1 MVVKKTRFRT
11 GLAAGALCIALA
23 LTGCSGGSSSSSSS
37 GTAGSTTAVISAN
50 NTEPQNPL
58 IPGDTNEVGGGK
70 VVDLLWAGLISYTPD
85 GKTQNEVAQSITTT
99 DNTTF
104 TVKLKDWKFS
114 NGEAVTAHS
123 FVDAWNYTALSTNA
137 QLNSAFP
144 TLTQIEGY
152 DAVSA
157 DKPTAQTMSGL
168 KVVDDKT
175 FTITLS
181 APSSTFPESLGYAA
195 FYPLPKEAFSDMK
208 SFGEKPIGDGP
219 YTLTSWQH
227 NKEIDLAPNPDYN
240 GNRKAANGGIKFV
253 VYTDENAAYSDVQA
267 GNLDVLD
274 QVPSSALATYKS
286 DDTVQAISQPGS
298 VFQSFTIP
306 QSLDHFGN
314 NQEGQLRRQA
324 ISEAIDRPT
333 ITKTIFSG
341 SRTPAVDF
349 TAPIIPGYNANLTG
363 NSVLQYNPSDAKAK
377 WAQANAI
384 SNWSGTFNLA
394 YNADGDHKAWVDAVT
409 NSIKNTLGISAQGQ
423 PIATFDDFRNQI
435 TKRQLKSAFR
445 TGWQADY
452 PSADDYL
459 APLYETAAPG
469 TSSNDGD
476 YSSADFDKAIKA
488 AESATSDSDRQKDYD
503 QAQEVLL
510 KDLPATPLWYSNVS
524 AATAKGVKNVTF
536 NYQNVPVYNAITK

>member
-1 MVVKKTRFRT
+1 MKKKTRLSVA
-11 GLAAGALCIALA
+11 LAAAALSVAMA
-23 LTGCSGGSSSSSSS
+23 LTGCSSSSNSSGGSS
-37 GTAGSTTAVISAN
+37 TAGSTTAVISAN
-50 NTEPQNPL
+50 TTEPQNPL
-58 IPGDTNEVGGGK
+58 IPGNTNEVGGGK
-70 VVDLLWAGLISYTPD
+70 VVDLLWAGLISYEPD
-85 GKTQNEVAQSITTT
+85 GTTKNEVAQSIDTT
-99 DNTTF
+99 DNKTF

-114 NGEAVTAHS
+114 NGEPVTAHS

-137 QLNSAFP
+137 QLNAAFP

-157 DKPTAQTMSGL
+157 DKPTAQTLSGL
-168 KVVDDKT
+168 KVIDDKT
-175 FTITLS
+175 FTITLT
-181 APSSTFPESLGYAA
+181 APSSTFPLSLGYSA

-208 SFGEKPIGDGP
+208 AFGEKPIGDGP
-219 YTLTSWQH
+219 YTLSSWQH

-240 GNRKAANGGIKFV
+240 GNRKAANGGVKLVI
-253 VYTDENAAYSDVQA
+253 YTDLNAAYSDVQA

-274 QVPSSALATYKS
+274 QVPASALSTYTT
-286 DDTVQAISQPGS
+286 DDTVQAISKPGS

-314 NQEGQLRRQA
+314 NEEGRLRRQA

-349 TAPIIPGYNANLTG
+349 TAPVIPGYNGKLSG
-363 NSVLQYNPSDAKAK
+363 NGTLSYNPSDAKAK
-377 WAQANAI
+377 WAQADAI
-384 SNWSGTFNLA
+384 SKFDGTFNIA
-394 YNADGDHKAWVDAVT
+394 YNADGDHKAWVDAVA
-409 NSIKNTLGISAQGQ
+409 NSIKNTLGIQAQGQ
-423 PIATFDDFRNQI
+423 PIATFSDFRSQI

-445 TGWQADY
+445 SGWQADY

-459 APLYETAAPG
+459 APLYATAKPG

-476 YSSADFDKAIKA
+476 YSNPDFDKAIA
-488 AESATSDSDRQKDYD
+488 DAEAATSASDRQKFYD
-503 QAQEVLL
+503 QAQEILL
-510 KDLPATPLWYSNVS
+510 KDLPAIPLWYQNVS
-524 AATAKGVKNVTF
+524 AVSAKGTKNVAF